1 MKKELGGQRL
11 GNGNEMLVEIKEYDR
26 SNQDLGFIVR
36 TTMSAGTVVP
46 VFCKVATPDDH
57 WRIKCQM
64 VVKTHPTEGPLFGS
78 YKAEVQFF
86 KAAVR
91 LYQAEM
97 YTDAVDQ
104 GLDMAS
110 VKLPQYSFYG
120 RSVDGTTDLDNA
132 QVNPSCII
140 KYLGISGI
148 GISETNDEAREFNA
162 IPLLMTWDVYK
173 NYLAN
178 KQEKIG
184 AVVHT
189 PGTGL
194 VETIDDIEV
203 SIGGGPATTLAER
216 PATGALFTL
225 DTVFTNIITVNF
237 TGADPL
243 PDQIMVNILG
253 LGLRP
258 LSTFTTLYSSAAGVH
273 NYGYTG
279 ALGTIQI
286 DSWGYIN
293 VADPVTRMPKVV
305 TFPLSNIDEM
315 RRALL
320 ANITAPGSVFSLNS
334 VSIYPYTY
342 LFETDGGDIWNIM
355 NSQEGLPIKTYMSD
369 LFNNWLNT
377 AWITG
382 VGGINAVTAIDTT
395 GNTFQIPQFILKKKI
410 YDMLNNIA
418 ASGGSIVDWQEAN
431 WGKKPKAKATRP
443 EYEGGLIK
451 EIIFQEVV
459 SNSATTGEATNQPLG
474 TLAGKGAM
482 GDKHVG
488 GYIECEVDEISY
500 IMAFAMITPRID
512 YSQGNE
518 WDVHLK
524 TMDDFHKPALDNI
537 GFQDLIQERMAWWS
551 TEFTG
556 GNWVQKSAGKQ
567 PAWMEYR
574 TSVNKCFGNFA
585 IQDNEMFMTLNRRYE
600 YEAGVGIKDMTTY
613 IDPVKYNSVF
623 SYQALDAQNFWVQIA
638 FDVEVTRKITN
649 RLMPNL

>member
-11 GNGNEMLVEIKEYDR
+11 GNGNEMLVEIREYDR

-46 VFCKVATPDDH
+46 VFVKVATPDDH
-57 WRIKCQM
+57 WKIRCNMNI
-64 VVKTHPTEGPLFGS
+64 KTHPTEGPLFGS

-110 VKLPQYSFYG
+110 VKLPQMSFFG
-120 RSVDGTTDLDNA
+120 RPVTGTDDIDNA
-132 QVNPSCII
+132 QINPSCIL

-148 GISETNDEAREFNA
+148 GISTDLESRPFNA
-162 IPLLMTWDVYK
+162 VSLLAIWDIYK

-184 AVVHT
+184 AVIHT
-189 PGTGL
+189 PVASL
-194 VETIDDIEV
+194 I
-203 SIGGGPATTLAER
+203 
-216 PATGALFTL
+216 
-225 DTVFTNIITVNF
+225 DTVDTITAG
-237 TGADPL
+237 TITDPTEFDIVEAPAISSNVL
-243 PDQIMVNILG
+243 AVGNYIMVNYTGTQPLG
-253 LGLRP
+253 SQIMMMLQETGLYA
-258 LSTFTTLYSSAAGVH
+258 LDQIATLYSGAAGVDVWIIT
-273 NYGYTG
+273 NLYGSSS
-279 ALGTIQI
+279 IVNW
-286 DSWGYIN
+286 SYISN
-293 VADPVTRMPKVV
+293 VNPVTLEPKVV
-305 TFPLSNIDEM
+305 TFPLSNIDQM
-315 RRALL
+315 RRELMA
-320 ANITAPGSVFSLNS
+320 AVTSPGTVFSLNS
-334 VSIYPYTY
+334 TDIEPYKW
-342 LFETDGGDIWNIM
+342 LFEQGGEDIPNIM
-355 NSQEGLPIKTYMSD
+355 SSQEGLPVKTYMSD

-382 VGGINAVTAIDTT
+382 TGGINQTTAIDTT
-395 GNTFQIPQFILKKKI
+395 GNSFQIPQFILKKKI

-451 EIIFQEVV
+451 EIVFQEVV
-459 SNSATTGEATNQPLG
+459 SNSATNESDKEQPLG
-474 TLAGKGAM
+474 TLAGKGVM

-488 GYIECEVDEISY
+488 GFIECEVDEISY
-500 IMAFAMITPRID
+500 IIGLAMITPRID

-518 WDVHLK
+518 WDIHLK

-551 TEFTG
+551 TAHID
-556 GNWVQKSAGKQ
+556 GNWTQKSAGKQ

-585 IQDNEMFMTLNRRYE
+585 IQNNEMFMTLNRRYE
-600 YEAGVGIKDMTTY
+600 YDATDGIKDMTTY
-613 IDPVKYNSVF
+613 IDPVKFNSIF